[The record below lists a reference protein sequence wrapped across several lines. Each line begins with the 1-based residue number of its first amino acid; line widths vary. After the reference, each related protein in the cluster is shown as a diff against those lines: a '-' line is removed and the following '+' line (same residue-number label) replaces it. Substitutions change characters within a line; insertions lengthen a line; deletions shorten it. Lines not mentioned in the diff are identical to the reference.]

1 MAVRKEITSSDEPI
15 EGETVIAREIR
26 ELVLQ
31 DGKPVVKFQAPTD
44 GQIAVISKDINAAR
58 RDPTK
63 SVELMWTF
71 FRIIELL
78 LLNPDD
84 GHRIEDALLEGTL
97 ELNDLTT
104 AIYGANNVVS
114 RPARTRRR

>member
-1 MAVRKEITSSDEPI
+1 MAVRKQITDSGEPI
-15 EGETVIAREIR
+15 EGETVAAREIR

-31 DGKPVVKFQAPTD
+31 DGKPAVKFQAPTD

-78 LLNPDD
+78 VLDPDD
-84 GHRIEDALLEGTL
+84 GYRIENALLEGTTNL
-97 ELNDLTT
+97 TDLTT
-104 AIYGANNVVS
+104 AIYGGNDVVA
-114 RPARTRRR
+114 RPPRTRRR